1 MNSKN
6 IYNKRLSVCRNKERR
21 NKVVKQRNRSMY
33 MRNKSFYDFAGVK
46 PFDYY
51 ERKEFEF

>member
-1 MNSKN
+1 MNSQN

>member
-33 MRNKSFYDFAGVK
+33 IRNKSFYDFAGVK